1 MIDIIAK
8 EYKGS
13 RENPLPIGRLGE
25 NQARRVIFDL
35 SKLEEIYG
43 DGVWKLVAKRP
54 HETIPYIVTSTDT
67 SVDGKAIWIIQNADV
82 GVCGFGLVELR
93 YYPSGDD
100 SDQSVYKSQLWLTF
114 IEDALGE
121 NTGSA
126 SPYDDILDDVNKG
139 VEDVRA
145 AIDEANDILANVK
158 NVTIELTKAEYDALS
173 EEQKL
178 DGTIYLVTDESDDV
192 TSYADIDI
200 ASEVCSLT
208 VNTNVHIGLLRLS
221 GIMEPN
227 AVGYNTIATIPEAHR
242 PLHETWFT
250 GVYGANGD
258 IAFPWVARTDGRIQA
273 YCKTK
278 EPMNVFASGVYVYD

>member
-35 SKLEEIYG
+35 SKLEELYG
-43 DGVWKLVAKRP
+43 EGTWKIIAERP
-54 HETIPYIVTSTDT
+54 NESVPYIVANAKPS
-67 SVDGKAIWIIQNADV
+67 SNGNAAWIIQSADV
-82 GVCGFGLVELR
+82 GVCGYGRVELR
-93 YYPSGDD
+93 YYPNGDG
-100 SDQSVYKSQLWLTF
+100 SDQSIYKSQLWLTF

-121 NTGSA
+121 NAGSA
-126 SPYDDILDDVNKG
+126 SPYDDILDDVNKS
-139 VEDVRA
+139 VEDVKA
-145 AIDEANDILANVK
+145 AVDEANSILANVK
-158 NVTIELTKAEYDALS
+158 NVTVELTKAEYDALP

-178 DGTIYLVTDESDDV
+178 DGTIYLVTDENDDIA
-192 TSYADIDI
+192 SYADIDI
-200 ASEVCSLT
+200 DSDICSLT
-208 VNTNVHIGLLRLS
+208 INANVHIGLLRLS
-221 GIMEPN
+221 GTLEPSV
-227 AVGYNTIATIPEAHR
+227 VGYNTIVTIPEAHR

-250 GVYGANGD
+250 GVYGSDGD

-278 EPMNVFASGVYVYD
+278 ELMNVFASGVYVYD